1 MCPPHRLMKN
11 AGQQGILKGFLI
23 KAFNVARF
31 LMLIF
36 HWFASIRQ
44 KGRKRVYRK
53 RRPISQS
60 LHRAGLAVPTV
71 FLMSPAG
78 FSKSFQREITHP
90 LLFRDASLPALSMHC
105 FLFHCLKLDSDH
117 PCFLFQLVF
126 PALWHLFG
134 FHLFFSFSFTK
145 KSKIPSQMSP
155 KSLCVFAQNTWRSL
169 RTTNY
174 QQEQLNSFQ
183 NSLLSWR
190 LCLPFIL
197 SAFKPIL
204 LKYLALPWAPFV
216 CSCCLL
222 HSGEP
227 SISIWNKA
235 ASVQNQKPP
244 HHSWWQE
251 NAVGIVICTQAF
263 IPLRVPL
270 FEMNEADKSAG
281 FKSNYPPLGFSCWK
295 SWAAQLLES
304 KENKRQIWGRLQVSY
319 TRDAHLAS
327 ARLCGQTSAFTSY
340 SWVCKVNVK
349 EAVYFL
355 PVIMNKKYINFL
367 HQKPH
372 PEVWQAP
379 LFPGAP

>member
-1 MCPPHRLMKN
+1 MRTCPLTRTCIPASLNFPPSLTPLLILYLILSLKCAPPHRLMKN
-11 AGQQGILKGFLI
+11 VGQQGILKGFLI

-197 SAFKPIL
+197 STFKPIL

-227 SISIWNKA
+227 SISFWNKA

-263 IPLRVPL
+263 IPLRSTSVW
-270 FEMNEADKSAG
+270 NE
-281 FKSNYPPLGFSCWK
+281 
-295 SWAAQLLES
+295 
-304 KENKRQIWGRLQVSY
+304 WGRQECWLQKQLSSSGLFLLKVMSSTV
-319 TRDAHLAS
+319 TR
-327 ARLCGQTSAFTSY
+327 
-340 SWVCKVNVK
+340 K
-349 EAVYFL
+349 
-355 PVIMNKKYINFL
+355 
-367 HQKPH
+367 
-372 PEVWQAP
+372 
-379 LFPGAP
+379 

>member
-1 MCPPHRLMKN
+1 MRTCPLTRTCIPASLNFPPSLTPLLILYLILSLKCAPPHRLMKN

-134 FHLFFSFSFTK
+134 FHLFFF
-145 KSKIPSQMSP
+145 
-155 KSLCVFAQNTWRSL
+155 
-169 RTTNY
+169 
-174 QQEQLNSFQ
+174 
-183 NSLLSWR
+183 
-190 LCLPFIL
+190 
-197 SAFKPIL
+197 
-204 LKYLALPWAPFV
+204 
-216 CSCCLL
+216 
-222 HSGEP
+222 
-227 SISIWNKA
+227 
-235 ASVQNQKPP
+235 
-244 HHSWWQE
+244 
-251 NAVGIVICTQAF
+251 
-263 IPLRVPL
+263 
-270 FEMNEADKSAG
+270 
-281 FKSNYPPLGFSCWK
+281 
-295 SWAAQLLES
+295 
-304 KENKRQIWGRLQVSY
+304 
-319 TRDAHLAS
+319 
-327 ARLCGQTSAFTSY
+327 
-340 SWVCKVNVK
+340 
-349 EAVYFL
+349 FL
-355 PVIMNKKYINFL
+355 L
-367 HQKPH
+367 HQK
-372 PEVWQAP
+372 V
-379 LFPGAP
+379 